1 MDITVKNIDNVTILT
16 LKGNL
21 LGESNAAPIQEIII
35 NAIEEKRVNFIFDVE
50 EMKYINST
58 GLSILISTLT
68 KARKSEGELCLI
80 KVPAQLASLL
90 KITKLENIFPQ
101 CTTIEDALTKFK
113 K

>member
-1 MDITVKNIDNVTILT
+1 MEITLKEIEDVSVLT

-21 LGESNAAPIQEIII
+21 LGESNAKSINEIVLK
-35 NAIEEKRVNFIFDVE
+35 AIEKQKTNFIFDVE

-68 KARKSEGELCLI
+68 KARKAEGDLCLVN
-80 KVPAQLASLL
+80 VPVQLKSLL

-101 CTTIEDALTKFK
+101 CNSIEEALKKFK

>member
-1 MDITVKNIDNVTILT
+1 MDITIKNIDEVTVLT

-21 LGESNAAPIQEIII
+21 LGESNAKPILDVILTS
-35 NAIEEKRVNFIFDVE
+35 IEENRVNFIFDVA

-68 KARKSEGELCLI
+68 KARKADGDLCLI
-80 KVPAQLASLL
+80 KVPTQLKSLL
-90 KITKLENIFPQ
+90 KITKLESIFPQ
-101 CTTIEDALTKFK
+101 CVDIETALNKLK